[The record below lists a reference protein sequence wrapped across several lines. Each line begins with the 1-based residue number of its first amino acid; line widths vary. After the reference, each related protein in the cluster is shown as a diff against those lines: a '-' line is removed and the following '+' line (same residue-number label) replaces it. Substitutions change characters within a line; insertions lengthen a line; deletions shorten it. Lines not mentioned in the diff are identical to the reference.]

1 MISEIFLYLWCIP
14 SPTVTVRKKLVFFLL
29 ILLLFFKHL
38 VDPAGVFA
46 GLMSICLSV
55 PAVQVG
61 GYSAQQV

>member
-1 MISEIFLYLWCIP
+1 MVHSKSNSDSQEEACIFL
-14 SPTVTVRKKLVFFLL
+14 LL
-29 ILLLFFKHL
+29 YFFKHL